1 MTTVSLMNSS
11 ASLAPPSTGP
21 SMLIPKLPVTFNFFK
36 NPKKKQTNAPLPLD
50 FQPFPY
56 SVICGRGK
64 ACSEAVGNRRLKIIA
79 STFLEKY
86 ANASNKEE
94 KSSIVTEIID
104 IIEDAC
110 PDQRGTFIRLN
121 DGRWWVVD
129 TMVAR
134 EKVGSLLRDMLHNK
148 YKSSSKSKQARRRSN
163 LSLRGSIT
171 SVSTA
176 STACSSTMM
185 DQDEGSSRS
194 LDFDLFGVGDDDLQ
208 VDDMQ
213 ICC

>member
-1 MTTVSLMNSS
+1 MNSS
-11 ASLAPPSTGP
+11 TSLAPSSAGP

-50 FQPFPY
+50 FKPFPY

-64 ACSEAVGNRRLKIIA
+64 ACSESVGNRRLKVIA

-86 ANASNKEE
+86 ATASNKEE

-121 DGRWWVVD
+121 NDGRWWVVD
-129 TMVAR
+129 AMVAR
-134 EKVGSLLRDMLHNK
+134 EKVGSLMRDMLHNK

-176 STACSSTMM
+176 STSCSSSSTMF
-185 DQDEGSSRS
+185 QDEDSSSRS
-194 LDFDLFGVGDDDLQ
+194 LDFDLFGDDDVQ
-208 VDDMQ
+208 GDDMQ
-213 ICC
+213 TS